1 MALTELGYERP
12 TYEELLDAQIDRAK
26 ELFGEDIDTNDNTAL
41 GKYIRLNVADL
52 ADIYEDLEG
61 IYYARFPNSATG
73 VSLDRLCPFAGIT
86 RNQATYAKHNVIFRG
101 IAGEQVPEAF
111 EVSTTDGELIFH
123 TYDAL
128 TIGEDGTV
136 EGIVECEEAGKVG
149 NVLIGSINTIVNPD
163 ANVES
168 VEHVGIAEF
177 GEDIESDADLRDRF
191 NSTIS
196 GAGSSTASAIS
207 GTIARVPLVD
217 GVSVVENDTDQ
228 EVNGIPAHSFECF
241 VLAPESQDTLVA
253 EAIFSKKPLGIKA
266 VGDVEVEII
275 DESGVSHLVNFS
287 RTVQKDIYV
296 QVEILTN
303 NYFETDGAMQIKQ
316 NIAQYINSLKNGQTV
331 YLSSIFGYI
340 YKANGVVNVS
350 NLKLSTDGST
360 YSTNDITTNNNE
372 VARINVANIEMVVV
386 SQ

>member
-372 VARINVANIEMVVV
+372 VARINVANIGMVVV